1 MTKNTRFSPEVR
13 QRAVRMVLESQ
24 SEYDS
29 QWATICSIAPKIGCT
44 PETLRVWVR
53 QHERDTGGGDG
64 GLTTAERQRLKE
76 LERENREL
84 RRSNDILRQ
93 ASAYF
98 GEGGVRPPLEKMMP
112 LLDKLRE
119 QYGVGPLCSELH
131 IAPSTY
137 YHCQQQRHHPDKRS
151 ARAQRDDWLKKEIQ
165 RVYDENHKVYGVRKV
180 WRQLLREGIRVAR
193 CTVARLMA
201 VMGLAGVL
209 RGKKVRTTISRKAVA
224 AGDRVNRQFVAE
236 RPDQLWVADFTYV
249 STWRGFVYVAF
260 IIDVFAGYIVG
271 WRVSS
276 SMETT
281 FVLDA
286 LEQALWARRPSGTVH
301 HSDKGS
307 QYVSLAYTQ
316 RLKEAGLLASTGS
329 TGDSYDNAMAES
341 INGLYKAEVIHRK
354 SWKNRAEVE
363 LATLTWVDW
372 YNNRRL
378 LERLGHTS
386 LFRILCKYLFSE
398 VAVQAVTEL
407 DNKAAHCHTPVPQWH
422 RPFL

>member
-13 QRAVRMVLESQ
+13 QRAIRMVLESQ
-24 SEYDS
+24 DEYDL
-29 QWATICSIAPKIGCT
+29 QWAVICSITPKIGCT

-64 GLTTAERQRLKE
+64 GLTSAERQRLKE

-93 ASAYF
+93 VSAYF
-98 GEGGVRPPLEKMMP
+98 CEGGVRPPLEKMMP

-151 ARAQRDDWLKKEIQ
+151 ARAQRDNWLKKEIQ

-249 STWRGFVYVAF
+249 STWQGFVYVAF

-378 LERLGHTS
+378 LERLGHTPPA
-386 LFRILCKYLFSE
+386 E
-398 VAVQAVTEL
+398 AE
-407 DNKAAHCHTPVPQWH
+407 KAYYASIGNND
-422 RPFL
+422 LAA

>member
-13 QRAVRMVLESQ
+13 QRAIRMVLESQ
-24 SEYDS
+24 DEYDS
-29 QWATICSIAPKIGCT
+29 QWAAICSIAPKIGCT

-64 GLTTAERQRLKE
+64 GLTSAERQRLKE

-98 GEGGVRPPLEKMMP
+98 CEGGVRPPLEKMMP

-119 QYGVGPLCSELH
+119 QYGVGPVCSELH

-151 ARAQRDDWLKKEIQ
+151 ARAQHDDWLKREIQ
-165 RVYDENHKVYGVRKV
+165 RVYDENHQVYGVRKV

-209 RGKKVRTTISRKAVA
+209 RGKKVRTTVSRKTVA
-224 AGDRVNRQFVAE
+224 TGDRVNRQFVAE

-249 STWRGFVYVAF
+249 STWQGFVYVAF

-286 LEQALWARRPSGTVH
+286 LEQALWARRPSGTIH

-307 QYVSLAYTQ
+307 QYVSLAYTE

-378 LERLGHTS
+378 L
-386 LFRILCKYLFSE
+386 
-398 VAVQAVTEL
+398 
-407 DNKAAHCHTPVPQWH
+407 
-422 RPFL
+422 

>member
-13 QRAVRMVLESQ
+13 QRAIRMVLESQ
-24 SEYDS
+24 GEYDS
-29 QWATICSIAPKIGCT
+29 QWAAICSIAPKIGCT

-98 GEGGVRPPLEKMMP
+98 CEGGVRPPLEKMMP

-119 QYGVGPLCSELH
+119 QYGVGPVCSELH

-151 ARAQRDDWLKKEIQ
+151 ARAQRDDWLKREIR
-165 RVYDENHKVYGVRKV
+165 RVYDENHQVYGARKV

-201 VMGLAGVL
+201 VMRLAGVL
-209 RGKKVRTTISRKAVA
+209 RGKKVRTTISRKAVV

-236 RPDQLWVADFTYV
+236 RPDQLWVADSTYV
-249 STWRGFVYVAF
+249 STWQGVVYVAF

-378 LERLGHTS
+378 LERLGHTPPAEAE
-386 LFRILCKYLFSE
+386 K
-398 VAVQAVTEL
+398 
-407 DNKAAHCHTPVPQWH
+407 
-422 RPFL
+422 

>member
-13 QRAVRMVLESQ
+13 QRAIRMVLESQ
-24 SEYDS
+24 DEYDS
-29 QWATICSIAPKIGCT
+29 QWAAICSIAPKIGCT

-64 GLTTAERQRLKE
+64 GLTSAERQRLKE

-98 GEGGVRPPLEKMMP
+98 CEGGVRPPLEKMMP

-119 QYGVGPLCSELH
+119 QYGVGPVCSELH

-151 ARAQRDDWLKKEIQ
+151 ARAQHDDWLKREIQ
-165 RVYDENHKVYGVRKV
+165 RVYDENHQVYGVRKV

-224 AGDRVNRQFVAE
+224 AGNRVNRQFVAE

-249 STWRGFVYVAF
+249 STWQGFVYVAF

-286 LEQALWARRPSGTVH
+286 LEQALWARRPSGTIH

-307 QYVSLAYTQ
+307 QYVSLAYTE

-378 LERLGHTS
+378 LGRLGHTPPA
-386 LFRILCKYLFSE
+386 E
-398 VAVQAVTEL
+398 AE
-407 DNKAAHCHTPVPQWH
+407 KAYYASIGNDD
-422 RPFL
+422 LAA

>member
-1 MTKNTRFSPEVR
+1 
-13 QRAVRMVLESQ
+13 
-24 SEYDS
+24 
-29 QWATICSIAPKIGCT
+29 
-44 PETLRVWVR
+44 
-53 QHERDTGGGDG
+53 
-64 GLTTAERQRLKE
+64 
-76 LERENREL
+76 
-84 RRSNDILRQ
+84 
-93 ASAYF
+93 
-98 GEGGVRPPLEKMMP
+98 MP

-119 QYGVGPLCSELH
+119 QYGVGPVCSELH

-151 ARAQRDDWLKKEIQ
+151 ARAQRDDWLKREIQ
-165 RVYDENHKVYGVRKV
+165 RVYDENHQVYGVRKV

-193 CTVARLMA
+193 CTVARHMA

-209 RGKKVRTTISRKAVA
+209 RGKKVRTTVSRKTVA

-249 STWRGFVYVAF
+249 STWQGFVYVAF

-271 WRVSS
+271 WWVSS

-286 LEQALWARRPSGTVH
+286 LEQALWARHPSGTIH

-307 QYVSLAYTQ
+307 QYVSQAYTE
-316 RLKEAGLLASTGS
+316 RLKEAKLLASTGS

-378 LERLGHTS
+378 LGRLGHTPPA
-386 LFRILCKYLFSE
+386 E
-398 VAVQAVTEL
+398 AE
-407 DNKAAHCHTPVPQWH
+407 KAYYASIGNND
-422 RPFL
+422 LAA

>member
-1 MTKNTRFSPEVR
+1 TRFSPEVR
-13 QRAVRMVLESQ
+13 QRAIRMVLESQ
-24 SEYDS
+24 DEYDS
-29 QWATICSIAPKIGCT
+29 QWAAICSIAPKIGCT

-64 GLTTAERQRLKE
+64 GLTSAERQRLKE

-98 GEGGVRPPLEKMMP
+98 AKAEFDRLWKKLMP

-119 QYGVGPLCSELH
+119 QYGVGPVCSELH

-151 ARAQRDDWLKKEIQ
+151 ARAQHDDWLKREIQ
-165 RVYDENHKVYGVRKV
+165 RVYDENHQVYGVRKV

-249 STWRGFVYVAF
+249 STWQGFVYVAF

-286 LEQALWARRPSGTVH
+286 LEQALWARRPSGTIH

-307 QYVSLAYTQ
+307 QYVSLAYTE

-378 LERLGHTS
+378 LG
-386 LFRILCKYLFSE
+386 
-398 VAVQAVTEL
+398 
-407 DNKAAHCHTPVPQWH
+407 
-422 RPFL
+422 

>member
-24 SEYDS
+24 GEYDS
-29 QWATICSIAPKIGCT
+29 QWAAICSIAPKIGCT

-53 QHERDTGGGDG
+53 LHERDTGGGDG

-98 GEGGVRPPLEKMMP
+98 AKAEFDRLWKKLMP

-119 QYGVGPLCSELH
+119 QYGVGPVCSELH

-151 ARAQRDDWLKKEIQ
+151 ARAQRDDWLKREIQ
-165 RVYDENHKVYGVRKV
+165 RVYDENHQVYGVRKV

-209 RGKKVRTTISRKAVA
+209 RGKKVRTTVSRKTVA
-224 AGDRVNRQFVAE
+224 TGDRVNRQFVAE

-249 STWRGFVYVAF
+249 STWQGFVYVAF

-286 LEQALWARRPSGTVH
+286 LEQALWARRPSGTIH

-307 QYVSLAYTQ
+307 QYVSLAYTE
-316 RLKEAGLLASTGS
+316 RLKEAKLLASTGS

-378 LERLGHTS
+378 LGRLGHTPPA
-386 LFRILCKYLFSE
+386 E
-398 VAVQAVTEL
+398 AE
-407 DNKAAHCHTPVPQWH
+407 KAYYASIGNND
-422 RPFL
+422 LAA

>member
-98 GEGGVRPPLEKMMP
+98 AKAEFDRLWKKLMP

-119 QYGVGPLCSELH
+119 QYGVGPVCSEQH

-378 LERLGHTS
+378 LERLGHTPPA
-386 LFRILCKYLFSE
+386 E
-398 VAVQAVTEL
+398 AE
-407 DNKAAHCHTPVPQWH
+407 KAYYASIGNDD
-422 RPFL
+422 LAA

>member
-24 SEYDS
+24 DEYDS
-29 QWATICSIAPKIGCT
+29 QWAAICSIAPKIGCT

-98 GEGGVRPPLEKMMP
+98 AKAEFDCLWKKLMP

-119 QYGVGPLCSELH
+119 QYGVGPVCSEQH

-151 ARAQRDDWLKKEIQ
+151 ARCQRDDWLKREIQ
-165 RVYDENHKVYGVRKV
+165 RVYDENHQVYGVRKV

-209 RGKKVRTTISRKAVA
+209 RGKKVRTTVSRKTVA

-249 STWRGFVYVAF
+249 STWQGFVYVAF

-271 WRVSS
+271 WWVSS

-286 LEQALWARRPSGTVH
+286 LEQALWARRPSGTIH

-307 QYVSLAYTQ
+307 QYVSLAYME
-316 RLKEAGLLASTGS
+316 RLKEAKLLASTGS

-372 YNNRRL
+372 YNNR
-378 LERLGHTS
+378 
-386 LFRILCKYLFSE
+386 
-398 VAVQAVTEL
+398 
-407 DNKAAHCHTPVPQWH
+407 
-422 RPFL
+422 

>member
-98 GEGGVRPPLEKMMP
+98 GEGGVRPPLEKVMP
-112 LLDKLRE
+112 LLDKLRKL
-119 QYGVGPLCSELH
+119 YGVGPVCSELH

-249 STWRGFVYVAF
+249 STWQGFVYVAF

-286 LEQALWARRPSGTVH
+286 LEQALWARRPSGTIH

-307 QYVSLAYTQ
+307 QYVSLAYTE

-378 LERLGHTS
+378 L
-386 LFRILCKYLFSE
+386 
-398 VAVQAVTEL
+398 
-407 DNKAAHCHTPVPQWH
+407 
-422 RPFL
+422 

>member
-1 MTKNTRFSPEVR
+1 R

-98 GEGGVRPPLEKMMP
+98 AKAEFDRLWKKLMP

-378 LERLGHTS
+378 LERLGHTPPA
-386 LFRILCKYLFSE
+386 E
-398 VAVQAVTEL
+398 AE
-407 DNKAAHCHTPVPQWH
+407 
-422 RPFL
+422 

>member
-209 RGKKVRTTISRKAVA
+209 RGKKVRTTISRKAVV
-224 AGDRVNRQFVAE
+224 AGDRVKRQFVAE

-378 LERLGHTS
+378 LERLGHTPPA
-386 LFRILCKYLFSE
+386 E
-398 VAVQAVTEL
+398 AE
-407 DNKAAHCHTPVPQWH
+407 KAYYASIGNDD
-422 RPFL
+422 LAA

>member
-13 QRAVRMVLESQ
+13 QRAIRMVLESQ
-24 SEYDS
+24 GEYDS
-29 QWATICSIAPKIGCT
+29 QWAAICSIAPKIGCT

-98 GEGGVRPPLEKMMP
+98 AKAEFDRLWKKLMP
-112 LLDKLRE
+112 LLDKLRKL
-119 QYGVGPLCSELH
+119 YGVGPVCSELH

-151 ARAQRDDWLKKEIQ
+151 ARAQRDDWLKKEIL
-165 RVYDENHKVYGVRKV
+165 RVYDGNHQVYGVRKV

-209 RGKKVRTTISRKAVA
+209 RGKKVRTTVSRKAVA

-249 STWRGFVYVAF
+249 STWQGGVYVAF

-354 SWKNRAEVE
+354 SWKNRTEVE

-378 LERLGHTS
+378 LERLGH
-386 LFRILCKYLFSE
+386 I
-398 VAVQAVTEL
+398 
-407 DNKAAHCHTPVPQWH
+407 P
-422 RPFL
+422 

>member
-13 QRAVRMVLESQ
+13 QRAIRMVLESQ
-24 SEYDS
+24 GEYDS
-29 QWATICSIAPKIGCT
+29 QWAAICSIAPKIGCT

-98 GEGGVRPPLEKMMP
+98 AKAEFDRLWKKLMP
-112 LLDKLRE
+112 LLDKLRKL
-119 QYGVGPLCSELH
+119 YGVGPVCSELH

-151 ARAQRDDWLKKEIQ
+151 ARAQRDDWLKKEIL
-165 RVYDENHKVYGVRKV
+165 RVYDGNHQVYGVRKV

-249 STWRGFVYVAF
+249 STWQGFVYVAF

-281 FVLDA
+281 FMLDA

-378 LERLGHTS
+378 LERLGHTPPA
-386 LFRILCKYLFSE
+386 E
-398 VAVQAVTEL
+398 AE
-407 DNKAAHCHTPVPQWH
+407 KAYYASIGNDD
-422 RPFL
+422 LAA

>member
-24 SEYDS
+24 GEYDS
-29 QWATICSIAPKIGCT
+29 QWAAICSIAPKIGCT

-98 GEGGVRPPLEKMMP
+98 CEGGVRPPLEKVMP
-112 LLDKLRE
+112 LLDKLRKL
-119 QYGVGPLCSELH
+119 YGVGPVCSELH

-151 ARAQRDDWLKKEIQ
+151 ARAQRDDWLKKEIL
-165 RVYDENHKVYGVRKV
+165 RVYDGNHQVYGVCKV

-249 STWRGFVYVAF
+249 STWQGFVYVAF

-301 HSDKGS
+301 HCDKGS

-341 INGLYKAEVIHRK
+341 INSLYKAEVIHRK

-378 LERLGHTS
+378 LERLGHTPPA
-386 LFRILCKYLFSE
+386 E
-398 VAVQAVTEL
+398 AE
-407 DNKAAHCHTPVPQWH
+407 KAYYASIGNDD
-422 RPFL
+422 LAA

>member
-24 SEYDS
+24 GEYDS

-249 STWRGFVYVAF
+249 STWQGFVYVAF

-378 LERLGHTS
+378 LERLGHTPPA
-386 LFRILCKYLFSE
+386 E
-398 VAVQAVTEL
+398 AE
-407 DNKAAHCHTPVPQWH
+407 KAYYASIGND
-422 RPFL
+422 

>member
-98 GEGGVRPPLEKMMP
+98 CEGGVRPPLEKMMP

-201 VMGLAGVL
+201 VMRLAGVL

-378 LERLGHTS
+378 LERLGHTPPA
-386 LFRILCKYLFSE
+386 E
-398 VAVQAVTEL
+398 AE
-407 DNKAAHCHTPVPQWH
+407 KAYYASIGNDD
-422 RPFL
+422 L

>member
-24 SEYDS
+24 GEYDS
-29 QWATICSIAPKIGCT
+29 QWAAICSIAPKIGCT

-64 GLTTAERQRLKE
+64 GFTTTERQRLKE

-98 GEGGVRPPLEKMMP
+98 CEGGVRPPLEKIMP

-119 QYGVGPLCSELH
+119 QCGVGPVCSELH

-137 YHCQQQRHHPDKRS
+137 YHCQQQRHRPDKRS
-151 ARAQRDDWLKKEIQ
+151 ARAQRDDWLKKEIL
-165 RVYDENHKVYGVRKV
+165 RVYDENHQVYSVRKV

-249 STWRGFVYVAF
+249 STWQGFVYVAF

-286 LEQALWARRPSGTVH
+286 LEQVLWARRPSGTVH

-378 LERLGHTS
+378 LERLGHTPPA
-386 LFRILCKYLFSE
+386 E
-398 VAVQAVTEL
+398 AE
-407 DNKAAHCHTPVPQWH
+407 KAYYASIGNDD
-422 RPFL
+422 LAA

>member
-98 GEGGVRPPLEKMMP
+98 CEGGVRPPLEKMMP

-354 SWKNRAEVE
+354 SWKKRAEVE

-378 LERLGHTS
+378 LERLGHTPPA
-386 LFRILCKYLFSE
+386 E
-398 VAVQAVTEL
+398 AE
-407 DNKAAHCHTPVPQWH
+407 
-422 RPFL
+422 

>member
-286 LEQALWARRPSGTVH
+286 LEQALWARRPSGTIH

-307 QYVSLAYTQ
+307 QYVSLAYME
-316 RLKEAGLLASTGS
+316 RLKEAKLLASTGS

-378 LERLGHTS
+378 LERLGHTPPA
-386 LFRILCKYLFSE
+386 E
-398 VAVQAVTEL
+398 AE
-407 DNKAAHCHTPVPQWH
+407 KAYYASIGNDD
-422 RPFL
+422 LAA

>member
-13 QRAVRMVLESQ
+13 QRAIRMVIESQ
-24 SEYDS
+24 NDYGS
-29 QWATICSIAPKIGCT
+29 QWAAISSIAPKIGCT
-44 PETLRVWVR
+44 PETLRTWLR
-53 QHERDTGGGDG
+53 QYKRDAGTGDG

-76 LERENREL
+76 LEREVREL

-98 GEGGVRPPLEKMMP
+98 AKAEFDRLWKKLMP
-112 LLDKLRE
+112 LVNTLRDE
-119 QYGVGPLCSELH
+119 HGVGPVCHELD

-137 YHCQQQRHHPDKRS
+137 YRHQQHRRHPERRSQRV
-151 ARAQRDDWLKKEIQ
+151 QRDDLLKPEIQ
-165 RVYDENHKVYGVRKV
+165 RVYDENHSVYGVRKV
-180 WRQLLREGIRVAR
+180 WRQLLREGISVAR
-193 CTVARLMA
+193 CTVARLMT
-201 VMGLAGVL
+201 VMGLVGVR
-209 RGKKVRTTISRKAVA
+209 RGKKVRTTVSRKDAA

-236 RPDQLWVADFTYV
+236 RPNQLWVADFTYV
-249 STWRGFVYVAF
+249 STWQGFAYVAF
-260 IIDVFAGYIVG
+260 IIDVFAGRIVG

-286 LEQALWARRPSGTVH
+286 LEQALWARRPSGTIH

-316 RLKEAGLLASTGS
+316 RLKDADLLASTGS

-378 LERLGHTS
+378 LERLGY
-386 LFRILCKYLFSE
+386 IPPAE
-398 VAVQAVTEL
+398 AEQAWYASIIDGDL
-407 DNKAAHCHTPVPQWH
+407 AA
-422 RPFL
+422 

>member
-1 MTKNTRFSPEVR
+1 
-13 QRAVRMVLESQ
+13 
-24 SEYDS
+24 YDS
-29 QWATICSIAPKIGCT
+29 QWAAICSIAPKIGCT

-64 GLTTAERQRLKE
+64 GLTSAERQRLKE

-119 QYGVGPLCSELH
+119 LYGVGPVCSELH

-151 ARAQRDDWLKKEIQ
+151 ARAQHDDWLKREIQ
-165 RVYDENHKVYGVRKV
+165 RVYDENHQVYGVRKV

-378 LERLGHTS
+378 LERLGHTPPA
-386 LFRILCKYLFSE
+386 E
-398 VAVQAVTEL
+398 AE
-407 DNKAAHCHTPVPQWH
+407 KAYYASIGNDD
-422 RPFL
+422 LAA

>member
-24 SEYDS
+24 GEYDS

-98 GEGGVRPPLEKMMP
+98 CEGGVRPPLEKMMP

-180 WRQLLREGIRVAR
+180 WHQLLREGIRVAR

-249 STWRGFVYVAF
+249 STWQGFVYVAF

-378 LERLGHTS
+378 LERLGHTPPA
-386 LFRILCKYLFSE
+386 E
-398 VAVQAVTEL
+398 AE
-407 DNKAAHCHTPVPQWH
+407 KAYYASIGNDD
-422 RPFL
+422 LAA

>member
-1 MTKNTRFSPEVR
+1 TKNTRFSPEVR

-98 GEGGVRPPLEKMMP
+98 CEGGVRPPLEKVMP
-112 LLDKLRE
+112 LLDKLRKL
-119 QYGVGPLCSELH
+119 YGVGPVCSELH

-372 YNNRRL
+372 YNNR
-378 LERLGHTS
+378 
-386 LFRILCKYLFSE
+386 
-398 VAVQAVTEL
+398 
-407 DNKAAHCHTPVPQWH
+407 
-422 RPFL
+422 

>member
-13 QRAVRMVLESQ
+13 QRAIRMVLESQ
-24 SEYDS
+24 DEYDS
-29 QWATICSIAPKIGCT
+29 QWAAICSIAPKIGCT

-64 GLTTAERQRLKE
+64 GLTSAERQRLKE

-119 QYGVGPLCSELH
+119 QYGVGPVCSELH

-165 RVYDENHKVYGVRKV
+165 RVYDENHQVYGVRKV

-201 VMGLAGVL
+201 VMGLTGVL
-209 RGKKVRTTISRKAVA
+209 RGKKVRTTVSRKAVA

-236 RPDQLWVADFTYV
+236 RPDQLWVADFTWV
-249 STWRGFVYVAF
+249 STWQGFVYVAF

-276 SMETT
+276 SMETA

-286 LEQALWARRPSGTVH
+286 LEQALWARRPSGTIH

-329 TGDSYDNAMAES
+329 TGGPHDNAMAES

-363 LATLTWVDW
+363 LVTLTWVDW
-372 YNNRRL
+372 YNNRCL
-378 LERLGHTS
+378 LVRLGH
-386 LFRILCKYLFSE
+386 IPPSE
-398 VAVQAVTEL
+398 AEKAYYASIGNDEL
-407 DNKAAHCHTPVPQWH
+407 AA
-422 RPFL
+422 

>member
-1 MTKNTRFSPEVR
+1 RFSPEVR
-13 QRAVRMVLESQ
+13 QRAIRMVLESQ
-24 SEYDS
+24 DEYDS
-29 QWATICSIAPKIGCT
+29 QWAAICSIAPKIGCT

-64 GLTTAERQRLKE
+64 GLTSAERQRLKE

-98 GEGGVRPPLEKMMP
+98 CEGGVRPPLEKMMP

-119 QYGVGPLCSELH
+119 QYGVGPVCSELH

-151 ARAQRDDWLKKEIQ
+151 ARAQHDDWLKREIQ
-165 RVYDENHKVYGVRKV
+165 RVYDENHQVYGVRKV

-249 STWRGFVYVAF
+249 STWQGFVYVAF

-286 LEQALWARRPSGTVH
+286 LEQALWARRPSGTIH

-307 QYVSLAYTQ
+307 QYVSLAYTE

-378 LERLGHTS
+378 LGRLGHT
-386 LFRILCKYLFSE
+386 
-398 VAVQAVTEL
+398 
-407 DNKAAHCHTPVPQWH
+407 
-422 RPFL
+422 

>member
-1 MTKNTRFSPEVR
+1 
-13 QRAVRMVLESQ
+13 MVLESQ
-24 SEYDS
+24 GEYDS
-29 QWATICSIAPKIGCT
+29 QWAAICSIAPKTGCT

-53 QHERDTGGGDG
+53 QYERDTGGGDG

-84 RRSNDILRQ
+84 HRSNNILRQ

-98 GEGGVRPPLEKMMP
+98 GEGGVRPPLEKIMP

-119 QYGVGPLCSELH
+119 QYGVGPVCSELH

-137 YHCQQQRHHPDKRS
+137 YHCQQQRHHPDKRCT
-151 ARAQRDDWLKKEIQ
+151 RAQRDDWLKREIQ
-165 RVYDENHKVYGVRKV
+165 RVYDENHQVYGVRKV

-209 RGKKVRTTISRKAVA
+209 RGKKVRTTVSRKTVA
-224 AGDRVNRQFVAE
+224 TGDRVNRQFVAE

-249 STWRGFVYVAF
+249 STWQGFVYVAF

-286 LEQALWARRPSGTVH
+286 LEQALWARRPSGTIH

-307 QYVSLAYTQ
+307 QYVSLAYTE

-378 LERLGHTS
+378 LGRLGHTPPA
-386 LFRILCKYLFSE
+386 E
-398 VAVQAVTEL
+398 AE
-407 DNKAAHCHTPVPQWH
+407 KAYYASIGNDD
-422 RPFL
+422 LAA

>member
-13 QRAVRMVLESQ
+13 QRAIRMVLESQ
-24 SEYDS
+24 GEYDS
-29 QWATICSIAPKIGCT
+29 QWAAICSIAPKIGCT

-98 GEGGVRPPLEKMMP
+98 CEGGVRPPLEKMMP

-119 QYGVGPLCSELH
+119 QYGVRPVCSELH

-209 RGKKVRTTISRKAVA
+209 RGKKVRTTISRKAVV

-236 RPDQLWVADFTYV
+236 RPDQLWVADSTYV
-249 STWRGFVYVAF
+249 STWQGVVYVAF

-378 LERLGHTS
+378 LERLGHTPPA
-386 LFRILCKYLFSE
+386 E
-398 VAVQAVTEL
+398 AE
-407 DNKAAHCHTPVPQWH
+407 KAYYASIGNDD
-422 RPFL
+422 LAA

>member
-24 SEYDS
+24 GEYDS
-29 QWATICSIAPKIGCT
+29 QWAAICSIAPKIGCT

-53 QHERDTGGGDG
+53 QHERDTGSGDG

-98 GEGGVRPPLEKMMP
+98 GEGGVRPPLEKIMP

-209 RGKKVRTTISRKAVA
+209 RGKKVRTTVSRKAVA
-224 AGDRVNRQFVAE
+224 ACDRVNRQFVAE
-236 RPDQLWVADFTYV
+236 RPDQLWVADFTWV
-249 STWRGFVYVAF
+249 STWQGFVYVAF

-271 WRVSS
+271 WQVSS

-286 LEQALWARRPSGTVH
+286 LEQALWARRPSGTIH

-378 LERLGHTS
+378 LERLGHTPPA
-386 LFRILCKYLFSE
+386 E
-398 VAVQAVTEL
+398 AE
-407 DNKAAHCHTPVPQWH
+407 KAYYASIGNDD
-422 RPFL
+422 LAA

>member
-1 MTKNTRFSPEVR
+1 
-13 QRAVRMVLESQ
+13 MVLESQ
-24 SEYDS
+24 DEYDS
-29 QWATICSIAPKIGCT
+29 QWAAICSIAPKIGCT

-64 GLTTAERQRLKE
+64 GLTSAERQRLKE

-119 QYGVGPLCSELH
+119 QYGVGPVCSELH

-151 ARAQRDDWLKKEIQ
+151 ARAQHDDWLKREIQ
-165 RVYDENHKVYGVRKV
+165 RVYDENHQVYGVRKV

-209 RGKKVRTTISRKAVA
+209 RGKKVRTTVSRKTVA
-224 AGDRVNRQFVAE
+224 TGDRVNRQFVAE

-249 STWRGFVYVAF
+249 STWQGFVYVAF

-271 WRVSS
+271 GRVSS

-286 LEQALWARRPSGTVH
+286 LEQALWARRPSGTIH
-301 HSDKGS
+301 YSDKGS
-307 QYVSLAYTQ
+307 QYVSLAYTE

-378 LERLGHTS
+378 LGRLGHTPPA
-386 LFRILCKYLFSE
+386 E
-398 VAVQAVTEL
+398 AE
-407 DNKAAHCHTPVPQWH
+407 KAYYASIGNND
-422 RPFL
+422 LAA

>member
-1 MTKNTRFSPEVR
+1 
-13 QRAVRMVLESQ
+13 

-378 LERLGHTS
+378 LERLGHTPPA
-386 LFRILCKYLFSE
+386 E
-398 VAVQAVTEL
+398 AE
-407 DNKAAHCHTPVPQWH
+407 KAYYASIGNDD
-422 RPFL
+422 LAA

>member
-98 GEGGVRPPLEKMMP
+98 CEGGVRPPLEKMMP

-209 RGKKVRTTISRKAVA
+209 RGKKVRTTISRKAVV

-236 RPDQLWVADFTYV
+236 RPDQLWVADSTYV
-249 STWRGFVYVAF
+249 STWQGVVYVAF

-378 LERLGHTS
+378 LERLGHTPPA
-386 LFRILCKYLFSE
+386 E
-398 VAVQAVTEL
+398 AE
-407 DNKAAHCHTPVPQWH
+407 KAYYASIGNDD
-422 RPFL
+422 LAA

>member
-98 GEGGVRPPLEKMMP
+98 GEGGVRPPLEKVMP
-112 LLDKLRE
+112 LLDKLRKL
-119 QYGVGPLCSELH
+119 YGVGPVCSELH

-249 STWRGFVYVAF
+249 STWQGFVYVAF

-286 LEQALWARRPSGTVH
+286 LEQALWARRPSGTIH

-307 QYVSLAYTQ
+307 QYVSLAYTE

-378 LERLGHTS
+378 LGRLGHT
-386 LFRILCKYLFSE
+386 
-398 VAVQAVTEL
+398 
-407 DNKAAHCHTPVPQWH
+407 P
-422 RPFL
+422 

>member
-13 QRAVRMVLESQ
+13 QRAIRMVLESQ
-24 SEYDS
+24 DEYDS
-29 QWATICSIAPKIGCT
+29 QWAAICSIAPKIGCT
-44 PETLRVWVR
+44 PDTLRVWVR

-119 QYGVGPLCSELH
+119 QYGVGPVCSELH

-151 ARAQRDDWLKKEIQ
+151 ARAQHDDWLKREIQ
-165 RVYDENHKVYGVRKV
+165 RVYDENHQVYGVRKV

-209 RGKKVRTTISRKAVA
+209 QGKKVRTTVSRKTVA
-224 AGDRVNRQFVAE
+224 TGDRVNRQFVAE

-249 STWRGFVYVAF
+249 STWQGFVYVAF

-286 LEQALWARRPSGTVH
+286 LEQALWARRPSGTIH

-307 QYVSLAYTQ
+307 QYVSLAYTE
-316 RLKEAGLLASTGS
+316 RLKEVGLLASTGS

-378 LERLGHTS
+378 LGRLGHTPPA
-386 LFRILCKYLFSE
+386 E
-398 VAVQAVTEL
+398 AE
-407 DNKAAHCHTPVPQWH
+407 KAYYASIGNND
-422 RPFL
+422 LAA